1 MSTDPLTHIPRKR
14 LGGRTAD
21 VTRRIHK
28 AVIALLR
35 EGGHEACTFRQVAKR
50 AGIERSTLYRRYV
63 NRWAMLGE
71 AFAAHYVDDLAFK
84 PTGSLRGDLQAHLQR
99 VARTLGSPL
108 GGAMLVAA
116 AVARLDPASRE
127 AAGKFWYARRQQ
139 QRGLVEAAIA
149 RGELEPD
156 VRLDEL
162 FAAAD
167 GPLYFR
173 LLIIGAPIDQEWI
186 RATVDQVCRAF
197 APRRAGVLSDQG
209 ETAS

>member
-1 MSTDPLTHIPRKR
+1 MSTDPLINSRRKR
-14 LGGRTAD
+14 IGGRTAD
-21 VTRRIHK
+21 VSRRIHK

-35 EGGHEACTFRQVAKR
+35 EGGHEACTFQQVAKR
-50 AGIERSTLYRRYV
+50 AGIERSTLYRRYSS
-63 NRWAMLGE
+63 RWAMLGE

-84 PTGSLRGDLQAHLQR
+84 PTGSLRGDLQAHLKR
-99 VARTLGSPL
+99 VAKTLGSPL

-116 AVARLDPASRE
+116 AVARFDPTSAE
-127 AAGKFWYARRQQ
+127 AAGKFWFARRQQ
-139 QRGLVEAAIA
+139 QRGFVEAAIA

-156 VRLDEL
+156 VSLEEF

-173 LLIIGAPIDQEWI
+173 LLIIGAPIDGEWI
-186 RATVDQVCRAF
+186 EVTVDQVCRAF
-197 APRRAGVLSDQG
+197 APRPAGMPPKQG